1 MERWVHPT
9 EPQGACREYLNP
21 RPPGGLTFRG
31 TPRTLGRMCPHCG
44 RDAPLVYRGALA
56 FCSACNRPRVPLSA
70 TGVNLAGK
78 PARFGGTVA
87 RVVGWVVLAVTLALA
102 LIVGTV
108 LQAVFPPGAVVG
120 WAVGGVIAVLG
131 VAAAVVLL
139 MGGRFLQKT
148 GDRAALGARREAL
161 FALAQNQG
169 GILRAPLVGKAL
181 GVPPL
186 EAEAMLTAL
195 SRDPDSAVTLEVDAE
210 GKLFY
215 RFTDLAPELPGRRR
229 VLRTPPRPPLRPSGS
244 SPRGGCA
251 WRGPSS
257 RSRCPSRTRLKPL
270 PGRPRPA
277 RRERACRPHVCRA
290 HRQ

>member
-1 MERWVHPT
+1 M
-9 EPQGACREYLNP
+9 
-21 RPPGGLTFRG
+21 
-31 TPRTLGRMCPHCG
+31 
-44 RDAPLVYRGALA
+44 YRGALA

-215 RFTDLAPELPGRRR
+215 RFTDLAPELPWPPPGAANPPATAPSPVGVVAEGRVR
-229 VLRTPPRPPLRPSGS
+229 VARTELAEPMPLEDEIEAAPGTAEAGTKR
-244 SPRGGCA
+244 A
-251 WRGPSS
+251 
-257 RSRCPSRTRLKPL
+257 RL
-270 PGRPRPA
+270 
-277 RRERACRPHVCRA
+277 
-290 HRQ
+290 